1 MHQISKFIKQ
11 AVRAAKNETQEENVM
26 SREEIV
32 AKLVEFAAMAFKKDA
47 SGINENTNISEELG
61 VASSQRVAMTASIE
75 DEFEVMIPVARFGK
89 FETIGDLADYIEE
102 EM

>member
-1 MHQISKFIKQ
+1 VTTALKGTKKLI
-11 AVRAAKNETQEENVM
+11 EEENVM

-32 AKLVEFAAMAFKKDA
+32 AKLVEFAAMSFKKDA